1 MRTSTSN
8 HLRALRIALAS
19 GLAALSALAAS
30 APALADGS
38 DTSSCGSAALSQP
51 FLDWGD
57 SNYYTLAPGQAD
69 DHFDGGGWTLNDG
82 ARISWA
88 RLHSGAVGPVLSL
101 PAGSSAVSPPM
112 CIDSDYPTAR
122 MLVRGIRARG
132 SIEFKVSFTGR
143 DGNFTDADSIDVA
156 TQRWSL
162 SDPFQMGSDGLSGWV
177 FGEFEFVAPRDGGV
191 YQLYDFY
198 VDPYNKG

>member
-1 MRTSTSN
+1 M
-8 HLRALRIALAS
+8 ALAG
-19 GLAALSALAAS
+19 GLAMLFALGTS

-51 FLDWGD
+51 FLEWGD

-69 DHFDGGGWTLNDG
+69 DHFDGGGWTLKDG

-88 RLHSGAVGPVLSL
+88 RLHDGAFGPVLTL
-101 PAGSSAVSPPM
+101 PSGSSAISPPM
-112 CIDSDYPTAR
+112 CINSDYPTAR
-122 MLVRGIRARG
+122 ALVRGPRTRNAIAFDVSYTGDGTFIDAAR
-132 SIEFKVSFTGR
+132 IV
-143 DGNFTDADSIDVA
+143 VA
-156 TQRWSL
+156 SQSWSL
-162 SDPFQMGSDGLSGWV
+162 ANPFQLGSEALSGWQ
-177 FGEFEFVAPRDGGV
+177 FGEFEFVAPDSGGV